1 MTKTDIPEMEGEV
14 EVTGPTDG
22 SIKTLVRLARE
33 QLDLLV
39 EEAKIMRDLVAV
51 QAKLKTNME
60 VDLPLALDEAGV
72 AAFPLSNGVIVEL
85 KETTRASISEERKP
99 KAHAW
104 LIKNKLED
112 LIKREIKILFGRD
125 ETKWAEKFMR
135 DMSKRKKPL
144 NHSLKEWVDSNTMS
158 AQVRRMREAFKEAG
172 KNPDDAIPKDLFGIY
187 VARQGVVKI
196 PSDSAPVKSKARSKQ

>member
-1 MTKTDIPEMEGEV
+1 MSDTTQTVDIESD
-14 EVTGPTDG
+14 GPSDKD
-22 SIKTLVRLARE
+22 IKTLVRLART
-33 QLDLLV
+33 QLDLLA
-39 EEAKIMRDLVAV
+39 EEEKIMKDLSRV
-51 QAKLKTNME
+51 QGLLKANME

-72 AAFPLSNGVIVEL
+72 AAFPLSNGAIVEM
-85 KETTRASISEERKP
+85 KEVTRASISEERKP

-125 ETKWAEKFMR
+125 EVKWAEKFMR
-135 DMSKRKKPL
+135 DMAQRKKPL

-158 AQVRRMREAFKEAG
+158 AQVRRMREAFKDAG

-187 VARQGVVKI
+187 VARTAVVKL
-196 PSDSAPVKSKARSKQ
+196 PSEGAPVKSKAKAK